1 MVSLNTSYVPLLLPV
16 DDADIQPIFL
26 IMVLWAARPL
36 YKYIFPLGHRHG
48 EGAHTREYT
57 AEEANR
63 ARTGSTADTHTSHGS
78 PDVKA

>member
-1 MVSLNTSYVPLLLPV
+1 
-16 DDADIQPIFL
+16 
-26 IMVLWAARPL
+26 MVLWAARPL
-36 YKYIFPLGHRHG
+36 YKFIFPLGHRHG

-63 ARTGSTADTHTSHGS
+63 VRTGSTADTHTSHGS